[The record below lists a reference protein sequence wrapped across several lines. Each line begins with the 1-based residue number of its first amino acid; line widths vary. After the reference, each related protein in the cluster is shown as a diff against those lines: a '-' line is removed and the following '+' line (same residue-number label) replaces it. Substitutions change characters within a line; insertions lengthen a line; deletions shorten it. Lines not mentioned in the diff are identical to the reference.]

1 MPLPFLKKKPE
12 AFVGKGFIPVDRV
25 KELSSRGFAEPQ
37 IVDTL
42 LKEGFSVDEI
52 DKALTQ
58 ALKTSVAAP
67 AQKKEETKL
76 PTLEEIAKEEKPLE
90 VPETPLAEIEKYAG
104 YPTEERYSTEEY
116 IDYVVQA
123 RVAEIVE
130 KIKEFEIK
138 YSELEKRIEN
148 IRSQLDE
155 FLKSRS
161 EEQKQILNKIETF
174 NESINDMNIKV
185 GGLEKVF
192 KETLPALIES
202 VRALSELVQRL
213 KKEA

>member
-12 AFVGKGFIPVDRV
+12 AFVGKGFIPVERV

-37 IVDTL
+37 IVDAL

-76 PTLEEIAKEEKPLE
+76 PTLEDIVKEEKPLE

-116 IDYVVQA
+116 IDYIVQA

-161 EEQKQILNKIETF
+161 EEQKQILDKIETF